1 MKEKVFFFPE
11 GRRKSIETL
20 SNKTE
25 HNYEFFKSCKIAQR
39 L

>member
-1 MKEKVFFFPE
+1 MEQQMEEKVFFVFFFPE

-25 HNYEFFKSCKIAQR
+25 HNCLSIF
-39 L
+39 

>member
-1 MKEKVFFFPE
+1 MEQQMEEKVFFVFFFFPE

-25 HNYEFFKSCKIAQR
+25 HNCLSIF
-39 L
+39 